1 MPRFLVGP
9 SLLQTPPNGALCYR
23 DTMSSVNIDTLE
35 GATVPGALFSGAG
48 LACIRGGRVLFA
60 GLGFTLSSGGV
71 LLLTG
76 PNGIG
81 KSSLLRIMA
90 GLLPRAGGSL
100 ATDALT
106 TGGGAAPIAYLGHD
120 DALKSHLT
128 VRETLNFWTRVHGT
142 ADPTAQAKAITEA
155 SASYALGPLSDLPCR
170 FLSAGQRRRV
180 GLARVAASGAT
191 LWLLDEPTTALDDA
205 GVQAFER
212 ALHQHRAGGGGAVI
226 ATHTEIA
233 AKGADHLEIARFA
246 GSDLA
251 DPFYRGLTLDE
262 EA

>member
-1 MPRFLVGP
+1 
-9 SLLQTPPNGALCYR
+9 
-23 DTMSSVNIDTLE
+23 MSSADTYKSAYNSMSAE
-35 GATVPGALFSGAG
+35 GGSTLFSGAG

-60 GLGFTLSSGGV
+60 GLGFTLSPGGV

-100 ATDALT
+100 ITDSLT
-106 TGGGAAPIAYLGHD
+106 TRGGAAPMAYLGHD

-128 VRETLNFWTRVHGT
+128 VRETLNFWTCIHGT
-142 ADPTAQAKAITEA
+142 DEPAARTNAIAEA
-155 SASYALGPLSDLPCR
+155 STAYALGPLSDLPCR

-180 GLARVAASGAT
+180 GLARVAASGAA

-212 ALHQHRAGGGGAVI
+212 ALKQHRATGGMAVI
-226 ATHTEIA
+226 ATHTEITA
-233 AKGADHLEIARFA
+233 EDTERLEIARFA

>member
-1 MPRFLVGP
+1 
-9 SLLQTPPNGALCYR
+9 
-23 DTMSSVNIDTLE
+23 MSSADTYKSE
-35 GATVPGALFSGAG
+35 TTQGNGALFSGAG

-60 GLGFTLSSGGV
+60 GLGFTLAPGGV

-100 ATDALT
+100 ATDALPT
-106 TGGGAAPIAYLGHD
+106 YGGAAPITYLGHD

-128 VRETLNFWTRVHGT
+128 VRETLNFWTRIHGT
-142 ADPTAQAKAITEA
+142 DAPATRTKAIAKASDA
-155 SASYALGPLSDLPCR
+155 YALGPLGDLPCR

-180 GLARVAASGAT
+180 GLARVAASGAA

-212 ALHQHRAGGGGAVI
+212 ALDQHRTTGGMAVI

-233 AKGADHLEIARFA
+233 AADAERLEIARFA